1 MRYLNKLNLKLIV
14 MLLKSWKET
23 IFAFRFVFSTN
34 SNSKRKENSFGGK
47 EKKETICFVLR
58 FTLIVTVVMN

>member
-1 MRYLNKLNLKLIV
+1 

-23 IFAFRFVFSTN
+23 IFAFRFEFSTN